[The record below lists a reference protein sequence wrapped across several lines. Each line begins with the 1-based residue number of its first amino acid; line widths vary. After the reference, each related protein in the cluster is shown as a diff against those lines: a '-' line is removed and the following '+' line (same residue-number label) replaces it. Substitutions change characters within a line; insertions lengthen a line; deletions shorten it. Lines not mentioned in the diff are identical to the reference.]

1 VPFRLGLTRLRSGL
15 PWKTYGRGRSPAF
28 IQPSFLEAAGALAKR
43 LVELA
48 PDGLN
53 KVTFANSGA
62 EAVEAAFKLCR
73 ASTGRQ
79 YILSHTQQLPWQ
91 DAGSAFC
98 YGNKGYQ
105 EGFGAPTK
113 GFYHIPYGD
122 LAALAEFLQEMG
134 QETAAFIVEPIQGE
148 GGHCGASPGLSTRGT
163 GFVCPIRCFNYL
175 R

>member
-1 VPFRLGLTRLRSGL
+1 M
-15 PWKTYGRGRSPAF
+15 
-28 IQPSFLEAAGALAKR
+28 LAKR

-79 YILSHTQQLPWQ
+79 YILSTRNSFHGKTLG
-91 DAGSAFC
+91 ALSAT
-98 YGNKGYQ
+98 GNKGYQ

-148 GGHCGASPGLSTRGT
+148 GGIVEPPRAIYAGYRICVPNTV
-163 GFVCPIRCFNYL
+163 F
-175 R
+175 